1 MKYSVSARTNSR
13 SRRFHGKTRHEVL
26 SSNGFSAEETAAL
39 LLYTSSNAMVVVLL
53 QSEGYTPCGY
63 QTQAVETGDRI

>member
-1 MKYSVSARTNSR
+1 MKYSVSARTNSQ

-39 LLYTSSNAMVVVLL
+39 LHTSSNATVVVLL